1 MFYNLQREDF
11 SELATAGP
19 SGISRLIS
27 STPAMQADIRTVT
40 SHKSDLNLASSIN
53 NGIINGID
61 DNSESSE
68 STSGCSSL
76 IPQIN
81 RHEGPS
87 NLYNST
93 FPSRR
98 RHIDDKLTF
107 SKCKL
112 HIAYMELNNDISCIK
127 VL

>member
-1 MFYNLQREDF
+1 MYFAYLQREDF
-11 SELATAGP
+11 SELTTAGP
-19 SGISRLIS
+19 SGINRLIS
-27 STPAMQADIRTVT
+27 STPAMQADIRTIT
-40 SHKSDLNLASSIN
+40 SHKSDLNLTSSIN

-93 FPSRR
+93 FLNRR

-107 SKCKL
+107 SKCK
-112 HIAYMELNNDISCIK
+112 
-127 VL
+127 

>member
-1 MFYNLQREDF
+1 LLIRTYLQTEDF
-11 SELATAGP
+11 LEPAIAGP
-19 SGISRLIS
+19 SGIGRLIS
-27 STPAMQADIRTVT
+27 STSAVQADIRT
-40 SHKSDLNLASSIN
+40 SHRSDLNSLASSTN
-53 NGIINGID
+53 NGITNGMD

-93 FPSRR
+93 FTNRK

-107 SKCKL
+107 SKHKSY
-112 HIAYMELNNDISCIK
+112 IIVFKS
-127 VL
+127 